1 VRSYSKDT
9 HGATTLF
16 PILSQNISPGHPL
29 VSIVKTSSKVTPEM
43 PKLIATG
50 ASPSEVGAKAAKSEP
65 ILTWDN
71 LTYSVNNGAKTI
83 IDDCSGEMYSTLNRY

>member
-1 VRSYSKDT
+1 
-9 HGATTLF
+9 
-16 PILSQNISPGHPL
+16 
-29 VSIVKTSSKVTPEM
+29 M

-83 IDDCSGEMYSTLNRY
+83 IDDCSGKIIPLKIAHRPRQHYCWIIRHLN

>member
-1 VRSYSKDT
+1 
-9 HGATTLF
+9 
-16 PILSQNISPGHPL
+16 
-29 VSIVKTSSKVTPEM
+29 M

-83 IDDCSGEMYSTLNRY
+83 IDDCSGEMYSTLDLLKLVDIIVLQLILCVCMKCMF